1 MKKKNRRLAVQV
13 SLIVT
18 VMFILA
24 LLLIGWVVL
33 NGTEQMYFESKN
45 EKIEGEMEEYKK
57 LFMNPEIAGW
67 VLDQWQSDPGM
78 MLEPATEL
86 EKEIYDEFIYS
97 RFVAELDIIED
108 LKEMEP
114 EVQRAYLKA
123 LYRFLAAWMDDQR
136 AFGQF
141 DSFYLLDIR
150 ADDGL
155 YQ

>member
-78 MLEPATEL
+78 MLEPATKL

-97 RFVAELDIIED
+97 RFVAEMDIIED

>member
-18 VMFILA
+18 GMFILA

-86 EKEIYDEFIYS
+86 EKEIYDEFI
-97 RFVAELDIIED
+97 
-108 LKEMEP
+108 
-114 EVQRAYLKA
+114 
-123 LYRFLAAWMDDQR
+123 
-136 AFGQF
+136 
-141 DSFYLLDIR
+141 
-150 ADDGL
+150 
-155 YQ
+155 

>member
-78 MLEPATEL
+78 MLEPATKL

>member
-1 MKKKNRRLAVQV
+1 MKKKNIRLAVQV

-78 MLEPATEL
+78 MLEPATKL
-86 EKEIYDEFIYS
+86 DKEIYDEFIYS
-97 RFVAELDIIED
+97 RFVAEMDIIED